1 MLSVVCVDYEVGVS
15 KCGRFR
21 VKFASVII
29 MSIFRADSLQL
40 SFLDELFTDDFPE
53 LPNILMQDDQNFEYL
68 NTQEPLDYLTYQAQ
82 TQELKKTKRK
92 SRWTEAE
99 DSVIIDLV
107 EKYGHS
113 WKYFAKYLPERP
125 ADSIKSRYY
134 SYLKKKHAP
143 KPCRNLS
150 AFKPCL
156 LSPQMNEEAL
166 VDSLLSGDTPDTA
179 STCSHLTAEQAEV
192 KDNAKKSV
200 LKRLYA
206 KMSSL
211 EKVLART
218 FLEIDRLQ
226 NVKGPLID

>member
-1 MLSVVCVDYEVGVS
+1 
-15 KCGRFR
+15 
-21 VKFASVII
+21 

-53 LPNILMQDDQNFEYL
+53 LPNILMQDDQNFEFFD
-68 NTQEPLDYLTYQAQ
+68 TQEPLDYLTYQTQ

-92 SRWTEAE
+92 CRWTEAE
-99 DSVIIDLV
+99 DCVIIDLV

-113 WKYFAKYLPERP
+113 WKYFTKYLPERP

-150 AFKPCL
+150 AVKPCL
-156 LSPQMNEEAL
+156 LSQMNEEAL
-166 VDSLLSGDTPDTA
+166 VDSLLSADLPDTA
-179 STCSHLTAEQAEV
+179 STCSQLTAEQAEV
-192 KDNAKKSV
+192 KDNTRKSL

-211 EKVLART
+211 EKVLAKT

-226 NVKGPLID
+226 NVKGSLID